1 MSLNIDLNHQDKQL
15 CDEFENKIIQTYDG
29 YLNIRKKK
37 LEQIGIQLKEINILF
52 ENNSYLGKFSLS
64 LMKLISE
71 LNKKW
76 LSFYPTF
83 SFTYKSRKFVTPNE
97 NVELIKLRNSYDKI
111 FPFISELNLITGNTT
126 YSSNFETFFNNVDNK
141 YKTTKSLLNE
151 LIDKMTF
158 FENLLVLNKNI
169 TFGKNSKSYTQDNNI
184 DEEEM
189 TAFQNEYIFFEKSLK
204 SFIDFVLKEVKI
216 SYTKCMTIKKKLNAK
231 IDEIQDKNAKIS
243 TYKFEFVKNI
253 LKIIK

>member
-1 MSLNIDLNHQDKQL
+1 
-15 CDEFENKIIQTYDG
+15 
-29 YLNIRKKK
+29 
-37 LEQIGIQLKEINILF
+37 
-52 ENNSYLGKFSLS
+52 
-64 LMKLISE
+64 
-71 LNKKW
+71 
-76 LSFYPTF
+76 
-83 SFTYKSRKFVTPNE
+83 
-97 NVELIKLRNSYDKI
+97 
-111 FPFISELNLITGNTT
+111 
-126 YSSNFETFFNNVDNK
+126 
-141 YKTTKSLLNE
+141 
-151 LIDKMTF
+151 MTF

-189 TAFQNEYIFFEKSLK
+189 TAFQNEYIYFEKSLK

-243 TYKFEFVKNI
+243 SYKFEFVKNI